1 METEVAETVMLGG
14 WSGNVGV
21 GSDVTSSAAV
31 FVVGRWVGVVVLDV
45 VSVIDIVDV
54 NVGYFINDPAVRAVG
69 TCDEWFVDEVDD
81 NVAIRVA
88 QCFVIEVGS
97 DV

>member
-1 METEVAETVMLGG
+1 M
-14 WSGNVGV
+14 
-21 GSDVTSSAAV
+21 
-31 FVVGRWVGVVVLDV
+31 
-45 VSVIDIVDV
+45 VSVIDVVDV

-88 QCFVIEVGS
+88 QCFVVEVGS